1 MGASLT
7 TIISD
12 LLFNTISYHDYA
24 ESFYHAFLSGLMS
37 KDRYKIESNY
47 ENGLGRSDIL
57 IKDSKRRKAAVLEIK
72 QTKNRGDLETLCDE
86 ALKQIKSERYS
97 DKIKN
102 DGYRVY

>member
-24 ESFYHAFLSGLMS
+24 ESFYHAFLAGLMS

-47 ENGLGRSDIL
+47 ENGLGRSIFCNQ
-57 IKDSKRRKAAVLEIK
+57 R
-72 QTKNRGDLETLCDE
+72 
-86 ALKQIKSERYS
+86 LKTQKSRFR
-97 DKIKN
+97 N
-102 DGYRVY
+102 

>member
-7 TIISD
+7 TIISN

-24 ESFYHAFLSGLMS
+24 ESFYYAFLAGLMS

-57 IKDSKRRKAAVLEIK
+57 I
-72 QTKNRGDLETLCDE
+72 
-86 ALKQIKSERYS
+86 
-97 DKIKN
+97 
-102 DGYRVY
+102 

>member
-7 TIISD
+7 TSISD

-24 ESFYHAFLSGLMS
+24 ESFYHAFLAGLMS

-86 ALKQIKSERYS
+86 ALKQILCISINSQYC
-97 DKIKN
+97 
-102 DGYRVY
+102 

>member
-24 ESFYHAFLSGLMS
+24 ESFYHAFLAGLMS

-47 ENGLGRSDIL
+47 ENGLGCLLYTSKQPDLRSRGRFPADA
-57 IKDSKRRKAAVLEIK
+57 KRH
-72 QTKNRGDLETLCDE
+72 Q
-86 ALKQIKSERYS
+86 
-97 DKIKN
+97 
-102 DGYRVY
+102 